1 MWRAIFGAI
10 LATGLSG
17 CAFNDQ
23 FEGRVARFDVAVT
36 QSRDAMILANIVRA
50 SRAEP
55 LSFVQVGKVSG
66 TNTQTGTMGLPS
78 IIFGPHVA
86 AATSAATHTLQ
97 GETIFGSSPG
107 GGQGYTGNSTSIS
120 GSTNF
125 EVSPTETKQF
135 YEGLL
140 TEVEPRTLEFFRRQ
154 GIARE
159 LLFYLFTDRVIVDRG
174 GKEIVLQNDPLG
186 QSFDAF
192 QGYVTQA
199 MDYGLSSEP
208 IPGKAARNKSKDKSK
223 DKESAN
229 KNDKKDQS
237 SNVDGD
243 DGWHLCFDPK
253 EKAPN
258 VVYTG
263 NAPLCGHP
271 GLAGQSRTVQF
282 LGHDGAKVSL
292 TVLPRSVFAIFQY
305 LGRLIDAGERGRVK
319 LHSAE
324 AIDYG
329 PLHDE
334 YLFDIEKGGTGA
346 CFAAVEQDG
355 ETYCVPQQG
364 ATNTKRI
371 LGLLIQL
378 IALNTSI
385 QDIPVTPSVRIV
397 P

>member
-1 MWRAIFGAI
+1 M

-17 CAFNDQ
+17 CAFNDH
-23 FEGRVARFDVAVT
+23 FESRVARFDIAVT

-55 LSFVQVGKVSG
+55 LSFIQVGKVSG

-97 GETIFGSSPG
+97 NETIFGSSPG
-107 GGQGYTGNSTSIS
+107 GGQGYTGNSTSLS

-125 EVSPTETKQF
+125 EVSPTETKEF
-135 YEGLL
+135 YRGLL
-140 TEVEPRTLEFFRRQ
+140 TEVQPRTLEFFRRQ

-159 LLFYLFTDRVIVDRG
+159 LLFYLFTDRVIVERN
-174 GKEIVLQNDPLG
+174 GKETVLQNDPLG
-186 QSFDAF
+186 RSFDAF
-192 QGYVTQA
+192 QTYVNLA

-208 IPGKAARNKSKDKSK
+208 LSRKTVHGDRTRSDKDTADKKSKSPDAT
-223 DKESAN
+223 DTADN
-229 KNDKKDQS
+229 WQ
-237 SNVDGD
+237 
-243 DGWHLCFDPK
+243 LCFEPK
-253 EKAPN
+253 EKAPDATY
-258 VVYTG
+258 VG
-263 NAPLCGHP
+263 NAPLCGQP
-271 GLAGQSRTVQF
+271 GKPGEERTVHF
-282 LGHDGAKVSL
+282 IGRDGTRVSL

-305 LGRLIDAGERGRVK
+305 LGRLIDAGTKVK
-319 LHSAE
+319 LHSSE

-329 PLHDE
+329 PLRDE
-334 YLFDIEKGGTGA
+334 YLFEVVKGGTGN
-346 CFAAVEQDG
+346 CFAAVEQGG
-355 ETYCVPQQG
+355 ETYCVPMEG

-385 QDIPVTPSVRIV
+385 SDIPVTPTVRLAQ
-397 P
+397 